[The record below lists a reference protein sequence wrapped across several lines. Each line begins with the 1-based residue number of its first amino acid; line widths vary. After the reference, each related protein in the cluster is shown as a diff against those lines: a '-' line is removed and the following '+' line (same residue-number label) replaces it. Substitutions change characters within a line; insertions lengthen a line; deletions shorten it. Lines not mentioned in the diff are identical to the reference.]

1 MTNKSILI
9 TVEWGYELHTCPLS
23 QAEWEQICDGSQ
35 FSATEPYMY
44 DGENFTAEW
53 VFNKDHRGSLLVT
66 YDDAG
71 VGFDGA
77 LSDASISINGE
88 SINWV

>member
-23 QAEWEQICDGSQ
+23 QAEWDQICDGSE

-53 VFNKDHRGSLLVT
+53 VFNKDRRGSLLVT
-66 YDDAG
+66 YDDSG

-77 LSDASISINGE
+77 LSDANISINGE